1 MSFSENVRK
10 SLVFKS
16 TDVEEIIDMIWHRRL
31 AAVATALV
39 LDTGLRP
46 DQITWTSLLVG
57 WAASGALAVTIL
69 SDRLA
74 PEVGYPVAALLLL
87 ASVILDCMD
96 GQLARA
102 KGGGTRMG
110 RILDGVVDAFVLAP
124 FYTLLG
130 VDILQRFGWAH
141 FALVVVAALSTFMR
155 TTVYDRVKAFYL
167 AHTLPSAKADGVETM
182 DEVLAEYAQI
192 KKTGTLF
199 EKFLMWMYVD
209 GQLKYGRMF
218 SGRKEDAMAT
228 SELTAER
235 VAAYRARFSVSMRLV
250 TFMGLGTHMIVI
262 YTSVFLMPWFEYAT
276 FVAQCVLAVVG
287 IPLLIFAIV
296 RARAMAQP
304 EL

>member
-1 MSFSENVRK
+1 MSFSENVRR

-39 LDTGLRP
+39 LDTGVRP
-46 DQITWTSLLVG
+46 DQITWTSLTVG
-57 WAASGALAVTIL
+57 WAASVVLGLTVFGVLTPVA
-69 SDRLA
+69 
-74 PEVGYPVAALLLL
+74 GYPSAALLLL
-87 ASVILDCMD
+87 GSVVLDCMD

-110 RILDGVVDAFVLAP
+110 RILDGVVDAFVLMP

-155 TTVYDRVKAFYL
+155 TSVYDRIKAFYL
-167 AHTLPSAKADGVETM
+167 AHTLPAARADGVETM
-182 DEVLAEYAQI
+182 EEVQAEYAEI
-192 KKTGTLF
+192 KRTGTLF
-199 EKFLMWMYVD
+199 EKFLMWMYVE

-228 SELTAER
+228 SELTPER
-235 VAAYRARFSVSMRLV
+235 IASYRSRFAGSMRLV
-250 TFMGLGTHMIVI
+250 TFMGLGTHMAVI
-262 YTSVFLMPWFEYAT
+262 YTSVFLMPWFSQAT
-276 FVAQCVLAVVG
+276 FVAQVVLAAVG